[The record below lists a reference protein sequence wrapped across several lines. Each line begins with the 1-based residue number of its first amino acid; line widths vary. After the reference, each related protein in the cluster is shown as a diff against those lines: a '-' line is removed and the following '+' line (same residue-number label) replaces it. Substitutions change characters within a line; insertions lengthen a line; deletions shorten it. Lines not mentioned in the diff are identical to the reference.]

1 MNIATK
7 FHHLLWTNLNAV
19 TATLCQYWSLSLSNV
34 PNWSPMF
41 NCLMCRMKSFFLT
54 LEYGMIHLKSHHCD
68 MKSLILAKSASAS
81 AYLAV
86 GISNLPELLYVLVR
100 QLDAIGVAHQYVLF
114 DRDRS
119 IPGCI
124 GFLKQLTES

>member
-1 MNIATK
+1 
-7 FHHLLWTNLNAV
+7 
-19 TATLCQYWSLSLSNV
+19 
-34 PNWSPMF
+34 
-41 NCLMCRMKSFFLT
+41 
-54 LEYGMIHLKSHHCD
+54 MIHLKSHHCD

-86 GISNLPELLYVLVR
+86 GISNLPELLYVLVG
-100 QLDAIGVAHQYVLF
+100 QLDAVGVAHQYVLF

-124 GFLKQLTES
+124 GFLKQLTQS